1 MAAPEAPKV
10 KYPLISFKR
19 SELGHELYARMRKM
33 PRAELINKIKEAF
46 QTQSFKEPEPIPLPA
61 ELVSDMFPPP
71 IRKFEPLDSEPSDP
85 KPLELQIPKFEPTR
99 PVQHTLPKIIN
110 IKNAGDLGERFI
122 RDVLATQYE
131 VMDASRTSFSG
142 DIHIRRPRKYGPSP
156 ISIMV
161 EVKNYSHTV
170 PLDEDEKFRRDLAVL
185 PSVQGAAFICLNSS
199 LPKRMHIELT
209 TFDAGRE
216 MPIIYINSDQPEIIL
231 SGISLLHAHIDQK
244 EMIREHLATFQK
256 DDHPKI
262 WRDATRALELLN
274 GIAKSRVYLTDM
286 RTTLC
291 SHIDR
296 IQATIIVNEGQ
307 IREILDRIQTRVAK
321 LLPDALTGGV
331 QVSGLEAWTR
341 VMEIVCREFPHMCLG
356 NNHSNAMAVSER
368 LISYGTFKT
377 DKVMIRRAKNVIAM
391 NAIRLKL
398 FASKTDISRPAKT
411 AENGSIIIDPMTIY
425 DGTYMIVSIG
435 KKGELLNPK
444 DKSIMEDATVTRIS
458 TGAEFTEDMLG
469 DLDL

>member
-1 MAAPEAPKV
+1 MDRCLKLVIMATEGPKV
-10 KYPLISFKR
+10 KYPGISFKR
-19 SELGHELYARMRKM
+19 SELGHELYAKMRQM

-46 QTQSFKEPEPIPLPA
+46 QEQSFQEPELTPLPSELTNEPLPPIP
-61 ELVSDMFPPP
+61 
-71 IRKFEPLDSEPSDP
+71 K
-85 KPLELQIPKFEPTR
+85 LQLQTFEPTQ
-99 PVQHTLPKIIN
+99 PVQHTLPKTTDV
-110 IKNAGDLGERFI
+110 KNAGDLGERFV
-122 RDVLATQYE
+122 RDILATQYE
-131 VMDASRTSFSG
+131 VMDASRVSFNG
-142 DIHIRRPRKYGPSP
+142 DIHIRRPRKYGPCP

-161 EVKNYSHTV
+161 EVKNYSRTV
-170 PLDEDEKFRRDLAVL
+170 PVDEDEKFRRDLAVL
-185 PSVQGAAFICLNSS
+185 PSIQGAAFICLNSS
-199 LPKRMHIELT
+199 LQKRMHIELT

-274 GIAKSRVYLTDM
+274 GIAKSRVYLTEM
-286 RTTLC
+286 RNVLC
-291 SHIDR
+291 THIDR
-296 IQATIIVNEGQ
+296 IQAAIIINEGQ

-341 VMEIVCREFPHMCLG
+341 VMEIVCKEFPHMCLG

-377 DKVMIRRAKNVIAM
+377 DTVMIRRAKNVIAM
-391 NAIRLKL
+391 NAIRLRL

-411 AENGSIIIDPMTIY
+411 ADNGSIIIDPMTTY

-435 KKGELLNPK
+435 KKGELLNPR
-444 DKSIMEDATVTRIS
+444 DKSMLDDAKVTSIT

-469 DLDL
+469 DLD